1 MLSARSRYLFREL
14 FWGSLYLLVRIVSKV
29 YEPVVSREVRGV
41 TLKLNLSHSLPFLV
55 RINKYHD
62 QPLPAFAR
70 FYQSFKERL
79 VIIDAGA
86 NVGDT
91 ALLIDAEAEAEILC
105 IEASAKFYAILQS
118 NVGAKENIHS
128 LRCYLG
134 EKDEESFLSVENDM
148 GNAVAQQS
156 AAANTFR
163 SLDSLTHT
171 EFLSFRHANIIKTDT
186 EGFDCK
192 ILRGA
197 EQLIREN
204 QPALFFEFLP
214 YYLKQNAENI
224 EDFFRFL
231 AEHQYE
237 EFLAYTQ
244 SGYPLGIF
252 KTTDMGAINGLVN
265 FSLINI
271 DTYFDILSVTRAESG
286 LLRQFY
292 QLEIGRFETH
302 MW

>member
-14 FWGSLYLLVRIVSKV
+14 FWGSLYLFVRIVSRF
-29 YEPVVSREVRGV
+29 YEPVVTREVRGV
-41 TLKLNLSHSLPFLV
+41 KIRLNLSHSLPFLI
-55 RINKYHD
+55 RINKHHD
-62 QPLPAFAR
+62 RPLPAFAK
-70 FYQSFKERL
+70 FYRAFKEKL
-79 VIIDAGA
+79 FIIDAGA

-105 IEASAKFYAILQS
+105 IEASAKFYAILRS
-118 NVGAKENIHS
+118 NIRDKENIHA
-128 LRCYLG
+128 LRSYLG
-134 EKDEESFLSVENDM
+134 ERDEESFLSVENDM
-148 GNAVAQQS
+148 GNAVALQS
-156 AAANTFR
+156 ATANIFR
-163 SLDSLTHT
+163 SLDSLTQD
-171 EFLSFRHANIIKTDT
+171 EFSIFRHANIIKTDT

-197 EQLIREN
+197 EQLIRKN
-204 QPALFFEFLP
+204 HPALFFEFLP

-224 EDFFRFL
+224 EEFFRFL

-252 KTTDMGAINGLVN
+252 KTTDMGAVNGLVN

-271 DTYFDILSVTRAESG
+271 DTYFDILSLTKAESG
-286 LLRQFY
+286 LLHQFY
-292 QLEIGRFETH
+292 QLEIGRFETYT
-302 MW
+302 W